1 MPLYLC
7 DGTMHAL
14 NQEGRIILSKNI
26 DEKVNGGMTGFLR
39 QAASL
44 EGCTFPER
52 EVKIARTGWRGLLV
66 SMVSL
71 DVFLLSALAK
81 HSRMPSHIVYY
92 DHTLENLELIRF
104 ALAETQKPCQRS

>member
-1 MPLYLC
+1 MPVYLC
-7 DGTMHAL
+7 DGTLHAL
-14 NQEGRIILSKNI
+14 NQEGRIILSKKI
-26 DEKVNGGMTGFLR
+26 VEKVNGGMTGFLR

-71 DVFLLSALAK
+71 HICLLSALAK
-81 HSRMPSHIVYY
+81 HSPSIRECHVTFVYY
-92 DHTLENLELIRF
+92 DHTLEILELIRF
-104 ALAETQKPCQRS
+104 ALAET